1 MDSVC
6 KERVKDEDV
15 ERWKGRG
22 LNLAVPLFFA
32 GHQSGTICSLEVLQL
47 NFLGSDSLKIHLH
60 TLPVLH
66 IKREREGV
74 NERIDLAR
82 CMLSQLLFRGRQK
95 TSGTCELTTCYRKGN
110 SK

>member
-74 NERIDLAR
+74 NERMSEKVRERWREREREREMDEFCE
-82 CMLSQLLFRGRQK
+82 CM
-95 TSGTCELTTCYRKGN
+95 T
-110 SK
+110 